1 MKHFPAF
8 IAKKED
14 NEIIT
19 AIQFI
24 QKEDL
29 PTGDVLIEVH
39 YSGVNYKDALAA
51 QLGSGV
57 VRQYPLTLGID
68 LSGIVVESAVPEFNV
83 GDPVL
88 VTSYK
93 LGVAHDGGY
102 SQYARVP
109 SEWVIP
115 LPDGLSLKEAMII
128 GTAGFTAAQSICALE
143 TAGLHPKQGPV
154 LVTGATGGL
163 GSMAIALLSKLNYS
177 IEAVS
182 RKKEQSANY
191 LQKLDADVILSIE
204 DIQLDQ
210 AKPLAK
216 ARWSAIIDPV
226 GGPQLAPLLA
236 QLHYNGAIALSGNAG
251 GIHFETTVL
260 PFILR
265 GVKLIGIDSVE
276 CPNELRKKI
285 WQRLA
290 TDMKPNCLEDMVD
303 QQINLADLPLAFSK
317 ILAGEMQGRTL
328 VKINER

>member
-1 MKHFPAF
+1 MKSFPAF
-8 IAKKED
+8 IAKEE
-14 NEIIT
+14 NNRIVSG
-19 AIQFI
+19 IQYI

-29 PTGDVLIEVH
+29 PAGDVLIEVH

-57 VRQYPLTLGID
+57 VRHYPLTLGID

-83 GDPVL
+83 GDPVI

-102 SQYARVP
+102 SQFARVP

-163 GSMAIALLSKLNYS
+163 GSMAIALLNRLNYS

-182 RKKEQSANY
+182 RKKEQSADY
-191 LQKLDADVILSIE
+191 LQKLGAEIVLSIE
-204 DIQLDQ
+204 DIELAQP
-210 AKPLAK
+210 KPLAK
-216 ARWSAIIDPV
+216 SRWSAIIDPV

-251 GIHFETTVL
+251 GIPFETTVL

-290 TDMKPNCLEDMVD
+290 TDMKPDCLEDMVN

-317 ILAGEMQGRTL
+317 ILAGEMRGRTL
-328 VKINER
+328 IKIN

>member
-1 MKHFPAF
+1 MKSFPAF
-8 IAKKED
+8 VAKEENNK
-14 NEIIT
+14 IVST
-19 AIQFI
+19 IQLI

-29 PTGDVLIEVH
+29 PVGDVLIEVH

-51 QLGSGV
+51 KLNSGV

-68 LSGIVVESAVPEFNV
+68 LSGIIVESAVSEFEV
-83 GDPVL
+83 GDPVI
-88 VTSYK
+88 VTGYK

-115 LPDGLSLKEAMII
+115 LPDGLTLKEAMII

-143 TAGLHPKQGPV
+143 TAGLRPKQGPV
-154 LVTGATGGL
+154 LVTGSTGGL
-163 GSMAIALLSKLNYS
+163 GSMAIAMLSRLGYS

-182 RKKEQSANY
+182 RKKAQSADY
-191 LQKLDADVILSIE
+191 LQKLGAQTILSLE
-204 DIQLDQ
+204 DIQLAK

-216 ARWSAIIDPV
+216 TRWSAIVDPV
-226 GGPQLAPLLA
+226 GGPQLASLLA

-251 GIHFETTVL
+251 GTHFETTVL

-276 CPNELRKKI
+276 CPSDLRKQL

-290 TDMKPNCLEDMVD
+290 TDMKPNHLEDMVD
-303 QQINLADLPLAFSK
+303 QQINLANLPLAFSK

-328 VKINER
+328 VKIKEL